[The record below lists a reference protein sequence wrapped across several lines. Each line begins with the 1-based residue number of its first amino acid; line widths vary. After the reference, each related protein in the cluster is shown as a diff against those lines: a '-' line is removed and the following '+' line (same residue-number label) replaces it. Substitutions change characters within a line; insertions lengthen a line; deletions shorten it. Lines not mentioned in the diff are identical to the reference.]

1 MREMLR
7 ETKAAIC
14 KKMKDI
20 VPNDNNNDD
29 DNDDSLFI
37 VTVFRNC
44 SEPDRKFALVVSMS
58 HNIGDGHTFYSLYK
72 MLCADR
78 EVKSLN
84 PTRKPHVKAVRGN
97 SKKKISMYTY
107 AHATTIQNESLLTIF
122 TISRM

>member
-7 ETKAAIC
+7 ETKAAVC

-20 VPNDNNNDD
+20 VPNNNNNNDD
-29 DNDDSLFI
+29 ENDNSLFK

-72 MLCADR
+72 MLCADK
-78 EVKSLN
+78 EVESLN
-84 PTRKPHVKAVRGN
+84 PTRKSNVKAVLHN
-97 SKKKISMYTY
+97 WSKAKK
-107 AHATTIQNESLLTIF
+107 N
-122 TISRM
+122 